1 MSFEDYADLAG
12 TGYQGG
18 GGESTPPEEEFFHSV
33 YISGSDRKNHINIVE
48 KTGLFQIRGVQY
60 NLEELNMVITHTK
73 EILAKVK
80 SDRGRDNI
88 ECFSYKESSPPW
100 YGTSKL
106 GDGSARQCPQT
117 SAERAVNDFCSP
129 CRAQILLAGVYCKSD
144 GTPILTE
151 ENKPIFVF
159 LRGKGMRYSNISNYL
174 NDAYKEDLNPLFEPV
189 TEQSK
194 EFEKSVVNNKRFV
207 TKITKGQEQS
217 SYGNNVSVFVL
228 NKAIE
233 LPKESVLTILKLSKQ
248 TVDKFNDKF
257 DWSKGKRAVGYGQS
271 QDTPPAG
278 VLPVDETPPPAGPP
292 TSTPTEKQEETPES
306 GKVFSFDDI
315 NF

>member
-12 TGYQGG
+12 TGFQGG
-18 GGESTPPEEEFFHSV
+18 GGEITSPEEEFFHSV
-33 YISGSDRKNHINIVE
+33 YVSGSDRKNHINIVE
-48 KTGLFQIRGVQY
+48 QIGKFQIRGVQY
-60 NLEELNMVITHTK
+60 NLEELNMIIVHTK
-73 EILAKVK
+73 DILTKIK
-80 SDRGRDNI
+80 SENRRDTT
-88 ECFSYKESSPPW
+88 ECFSYKEASPPW

-106 GDGSARQCPQT
+106 GDGNPRQCPQT

-129 CRAQILLAGVYCKSD
+129 CRAQIVLAGVYCKAD

-159 LRGKGMRYSNISNYL
+159 LRGKGMKYSNVSNYL
-174 NDAYKEDLNPLFEPV
+174 NDAYKEDLKPLFEPV

-217 SYGNNVSVFVL
+217 KYGSNVNIFILTRGV
-228 NKAIE
+228 E
-233 LPKESVLTILKLSKQ
+233 LPKESVMSILKLSKQ
-248 TVDKFNDKF
+248 TLEKFNDKF
-257 DWSKGKRAVGYGQS
+257 DWSKGKLAVGYGQS
-271 QDTPPAG
+271 KAIPEG
-278 VLPVDETPPPAGPP
+278 VLPIDGSKSEEEGEEE
-292 TSTPTEKQEETPES
+292 STEETLAPES

>member
-12 TGYQGG
+12 TGFQGG
-18 GGESTPPEEEFFHSV
+18 GGEITPPEEEFFHSV
-33 YISGSDRKNHINIVE
+33 YVSGSDRKNHINIIE
-48 KTGLFQIRGVQY
+48 QIGKFQIRGVQY
-60 NLEELNMVITHTK
+60 NLDELHMIIVHTK
-73 EILAKVK
+73 DILTKVK
-80 SDRGRDNI
+80 SEKGKKETT
-88 ECFSYKESSPPW
+88 ECFSYKEASPPW

-106 GDGSARQCPQT
+106 GDGNPRQCPQT

-129 CRAQILLAGVYCKSD
+129 CRAQILLAGVYCKAD

-151 ENKPIFVF
+151 EKKPIFVF
-159 LRGKGMRYSNISNYL
+159 LRGKGMKYSNISNYL
-174 NDAYKEDLNPLFEPV
+174 NDAYKEDLSPLFKPV

-217 SYGNNVSVFVL
+217 SYGNNVNIFIL
-228 NKAIE
+228 TRGLE
-233 LPKESVLTILKLSKQ
+233 LPKESVMSILKLSKQ
-248 TVDKFNDKF
+248 TIDKFNEKF
-257 DWSKGKRAVGYGQS
+257 DWSKGKRAIGYGQTKS
-271 QDTPPAG
+271 TPEG
-278 VLPVDETPPPAGPP
+278 VLSVDGSDSED
-292 TSTPTEKQEETPES
+292 QEQGEESVQPES